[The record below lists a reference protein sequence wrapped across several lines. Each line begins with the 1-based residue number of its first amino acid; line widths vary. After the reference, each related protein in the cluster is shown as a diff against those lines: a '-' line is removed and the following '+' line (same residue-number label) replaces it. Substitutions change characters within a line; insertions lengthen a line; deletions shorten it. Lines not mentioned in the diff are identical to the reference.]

1 MQNMSI
7 MYNDSMFSIF
17 GLKIDEVK
25 IFGINIS
32 FNKTYVSP
40 GDKEPVE
47 PALDKEEKKLC
58 RELENLYRTNGIEGL
73 SPTKMFM
80 SCKSLMQDGR
90 TKDIYSIAQM
100 ACSLR
105 EILYPFWSNSSKKMS
120 GDTERKGSAIRN
132 TGSAHSKE
140 VINKKIGE
148 IYGTL
153 TRMAHHQYDFKDKDK
168 CFGEFLDKFGEFKSS
183 LRYVFENQIH
193 INNKIDKIV

>member
-1 MQNMSI
+1 MG
-7 MYNDSMFSIF
+7 SMFNLF

-40 GDKEPVE
+40 GDKKPVE
-47 PALDKEEKKLC
+47 PALDKEEEKLC
-58 RELENLYRTNGIEGL
+58 RELENLYKTNGIEGL
-73 SPTKMFM
+73 SPTRMFI

-105 EILYPFWSNSSKKMS
+105 EILYPFWSNSSKKTS
-120 GDTERKGSAIRN
+120 GNTERKGSAVRN
-132 TGSAHSKE
+132 TGSAHSEE

-148 IYGTL
+148 VYGAL
-153 TRMAHHQYDFKDKDK
+153 TRMAHHQYDFKSEDK
-168 CFGEFLDKFGEFKSS
+168 CFEEFLDKFEEFKSS
-183 LRYVFENQIH
+183 LRHVFENQIH